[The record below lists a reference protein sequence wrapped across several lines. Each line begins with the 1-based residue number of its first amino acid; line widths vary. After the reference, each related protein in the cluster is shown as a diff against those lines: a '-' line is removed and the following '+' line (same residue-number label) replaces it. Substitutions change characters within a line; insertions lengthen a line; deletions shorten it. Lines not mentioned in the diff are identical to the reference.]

1 MAKDKKPPIPISGVI
16 YGEIIYWATCLSAL
30 VVLFG
35 TLLSFI
41 ETNSAIDVEYLLNSV
56 LAGKSVVQIWA
67 NSDLITPLMPSLI
80 CLLSVVARQLQFLEF
95 P

>member
-41 ETNSAIDVEYLLNSV
+41 ETNSAIDV
-56 LAGKSVVQIWA
+56 
-67 NSDLITPLMPSLI
+67 
-80 CLLSVVARQLQFLEF
+80 
-95 P
+95 